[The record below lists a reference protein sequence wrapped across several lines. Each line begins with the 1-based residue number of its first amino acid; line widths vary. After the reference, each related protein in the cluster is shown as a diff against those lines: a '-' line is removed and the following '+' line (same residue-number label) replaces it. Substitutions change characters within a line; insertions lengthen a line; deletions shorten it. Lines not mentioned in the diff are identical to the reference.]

1 MNFLLIIS
9 SLAVLIANIQS
20 APAAPPA
27 GSKTDLCAFQAN
39 LNTAIGGLSSSGQQI
54 ARQILLDV
62 QHELGKVLQNTYAQ
76 IKKDNS
82 ATLEKLKAAEGEN
95 LNKVFTAIGFNNE
108 TAFSGSQVDLCQ
120 IQTDG
125 VAAFSKLSNST
136 QSKLMKIA
144 KAYLEKA
151 KPQLQGLSNTIMSKD
166 QGLIMQL
173 YKTEKMDK
181 LMALANLLQ
190 TAMSLSSL

>member
-20 APAAPPA
+20 VDVPPA
-27 GSKTDLCAFQAN
+27 GNKKDLCAFQAN
-39 LNTAIGGLSSSGQQI
+39 LNTAISGLSSGGQQA

-82 ATLEKLKAAEGEN
+82 ATLDKLRKAEDDN

-136 QSKLMKIA
+136 QATLLKIA

>member
-20 APAAPPA
+20 AAVPTA
-27 GSKTDLCAFQAN
+27 GSKTDLCTFQAN
-39 LNTAIGGLSSSGQQI
+39 LNTAISGLSEGGQQA

-76 IKKDNS
+76 IKKENS
-82 ATLEKLKAAEGEN
+82 ATLAKLRAAEGEN
-95 LNKVFTAIGFNNE
+95 LNKVFTAVGFNNE

-125 VAAFSKLSNST
+125 LAAFSKLSNST
-136 QSKLMKIA
+136 QTTLLKIS